1 MARPL
6 RIEYSGATYHVTARG
21 NERTEIFR
29 DKDDHQKLLDQLQL
43 AQQRHA
49 LVIHAYVLMSNHYH
63 LLLETPDGNLSQAM
77 HLINGSYTGYF
88 NRRHRR
94 VGHLFQGR
102 YKSLLVEK
110 ESYLLEL
117 SRYIHLNPVRA
128 GMVKH
133 PEEYHWSSYRTY
145 IGKGKEEWIYQ
156 DWVLGELS
164 SFRKKARKAYREFV
178 EEALEKTVKNPLE
191 DVFAQVV
198 LGSSGFIEGVQKRI
212 EEREP
217 DYDVPEIKELKKR
230 PSLSEIECL
239 VAKHYG
245 VEQKRIQI
253 ARQRGNIARQ
263 VGIYLARKYTGKT
276 LKEISQYFGGMRH
289 TGVSQG
295 ARRIE
300 KRRRQDLQLD
310 QELRELESSLQ
321 RNIKCQV

>member
-1 MARPL
+1 
-6 RIEYSGATYHVTARG
+6 
-21 NERTEIFR
+21 
-29 DKDDHQKLLDQLQL
+29 
-43 AQQRHA
+43 
-49 LVIHAYVLMSNHYH
+49 
-63 LLLETPDGNLSQAM
+63 
-77 HLINGSYTGYF
+77 
-88 NRRHRR
+88 
-94 VGHLFQGR
+94 
-102 YKSLLVEK
+102 
-110 ESYLLEL
+110 
-117 SRYIHLNPVRA
+117 
-128 GMVKH
+128 
-133 PEEYHWSSYRTY
+133 
-145 IGKGKEEWIYQ
+145 
-156 DWVLGELS
+156 LG
-164 SFRKKARKAYREFV
+164 V
-178 EEALEKTVKNPLE
+178 
-191 DVFAQVV
+191 
-198 LGSSGFIEGVQKRI
+198 EGVQKRI